1 MSETP
6 LSYPQH
12 FPCSHPISH
21 PGGHCRSSRPWGV
34 CTPSRAPGVGVGG
47 AYPSDSDLWGT
58 VQTLQTP
65 WGVHTLQTLGGVSD
79 LWGAVDP
86 PDPGRVVGADPRV
99 LRQGGG

>member
-1 MSETP
+1 MQIFQTLGGVQTLQSP
-6 LSYPQH
+6 
-12 FPCSHPISH
+12 
-21 PGGHCRSSRPWGV
+21 PGG
-34 CTPSRAPGVGVGG
+34 G
-47 AYPSDSDLWGT
+47 ACPQTDLWGT

-65 WGVHTLQTLGGVSD
+65 WGVHTLQTLGVCAD